1 MPLILLLPVILS
13 LLMMGAHGMRLSQ
26 PILMAIPLAML
37 VLLPWPRKW
46 VARTVQVTL
55 ILGALEW
62 LRAMFSY
69 ILLRIHLDQP
79 WLRLVFILGGVALFT
94 SLSSL
99 VFRSKS
105 LAQRYQL
112 D

>member
-1 MPLILLLPVILS
+1 MRFILLLPVILS
-13 LLMMGAHGMRLSQ
+13 LLLLGAHCMRLGY
-26 PILMAIPLAML
+26 PILMTIPLAML
-37 VLLPWPRKW
+37 VLLLWPRQW
-46 VARTVQVTL
+46 VARAVQVTL

-69 ILLRIHLDQP
+69 ISLRIHLDQP

-94 SLSSL
+94 LLSSL
-99 VFRSKS
+99 VFRSRP
-105 LAQRYQL
+105 LAQRYRL